1 MPRRR
6 RPPRAGA
13 VAELP
18 PLRLA
23 TQIATLQAL
32 YYVGAIILMLFTAL
46 VAGASF
52 TLDFVFGWEAVR
64 GDTTQGWLCGFV
76 LILDGG
82 FCMAIAIIL
91 LVSRSKLVP
100 DFAVTIHG
108 LHLIIT
114 TLYTGRL
121 PRNAMWWACMIA
133 SAGLCAALGVWGS
146 RYRELR
152 PIYFGGSGGGGGHSG
167 NAGAGGRVG
176 DGDSSQINGAPAE
189 GDEEQGFSRGRG
201 RDRGRDGTGEY
212 EMVGMKAAD

>member
-13 VAELP
+13 MAELP
-18 PLRLA
+18 PLRIA

-46 VAGASF
+46 VAGISF
-52 TLDFVFGWEAVR
+52 TLDVVFGWDAVR

-76 LILDGG
+76 LVLDGG

-100 DFAVTIHG
+100 DFAVTIHA
-108 LHLIIT
+108 LHLVIT
-114 TLYTGRL
+114 TLYTGRV
-121 PRNAMWWACMIA
+121 PRNAMWWACMMA
-133 SAGLCAALGVWGS
+133 STGLCAALGVWGS

-152 PIYFGGSGGGGGHSG
+152 PIYFGGSGGGGGNG
-167 NAGAGGRVG
+167 TGGRSGSG
-176 DGDSSQINGAPAE
+176 DDLQLNG
-189 GDEEQGFSRGRG
+189 GGGSRGR
-201 RDRGRDGTGEY
+201 
-212 EMVGMKAAD
+212 

>member
-13 VAELP
+13 MAELP
-18 PLRLA
+18 PLRIA

-52 TLDFVFGWEAVR
+52 NLDLVFGWDAVR

-108 LHLIIT
+108 LHLVIS
-114 TLYTGRL
+114 TLYTGRI
-121 PRNAMWWACMIA
+121 PRNAMWWGCMMA
-133 SAGLCAALGVWGS
+133 SAGLCASLGVWGS
-146 RYRELR
+146 QYRELR
-152 PIYFGGSGGGGGHSG
+152 PIYFGGSGGGN
-167 NAGAGGRVG
+167 NASAGGAGRSG
-176 DGDSSQINGAPAE
+176 DGDGSQGNGAPIE
-189 GDEEQGFSRGRG
+189 GGDEEQGFSRGRG
-201 RDRGRDGTGEY
+201 RSRGRDGTGEY
-212 EMVGMKAAD
+212 EMVGMKATE